1 MFLVICV
8 HGIDKGFFDGGVCL
22 QRLIKCGLP
31 PKYLERGQAGVAL
44 YVKEHR
50 LQLPAVVA
58 ALLPGVDDI
67 PPDKPGGADQDQ
79 QPGLGKE
86 FQNQCRDAL
95 KWVQWAM
102 FQGEP
107 QAVLADAGQQ
117 NGGAR
122 GVCGAVWGS
131 HYIAYQCRTCE
142 LDPTCAICV
151 PCFQHGNH
159 STHDYSMIRTG
170 GGCCDC
176 GDITAWKQSG
186 FCSRH
191 CGPGRAASLS
201 PSVVATATPVL
212 EAILSCWRLQLLA
225 ADLVVEGKPKKWSLQ
240 TKEEKLASQLSV
252 ACIDMLLDFC
262 KCSESMLAFTAEVV
276 GKKSVGILDILMRTE
291 YFLPKALVTSLHELL
306 YKLLGDGNFK
316 HAFAEIFISYYPKFL
331 HDLVSEETARAC
343 ENAPTLYS
351 FSVQIFTVPTL
362 TLKLVMESGL
372 LDMLLETLQEF
383 FCSCIGEDGRLRVYY
398 LQVVHAW
405 LSSLCIHC
413 CSAFE

>member
-31 PKYLERGQAGVAL
+31 PEYLERGQAGVAL

-67 PPDKPGGADQDQ
+67 PPDKPDGADQDQ
-79 QPGLGKE
+79 WPGLGKE
-86 FQNQCRDAL
+86 FQNQCQDAL

-131 HYIAYQCRTCE
+131 HYIAYRCRTCE

-191 CGPGRAASLS
+191 CGPGQGTSLS

-262 KCSESMLAFTAEVV
+262 KCSESMLAFTAEVM

-331 HDLVSEETARAC
+331 RDLVSEESATAR
-343 ENAPTLYS
+343 ENARTLYS

-383 FCSCIGEDGRLRVYY
+383 FCSCIGEDGRLMVCY